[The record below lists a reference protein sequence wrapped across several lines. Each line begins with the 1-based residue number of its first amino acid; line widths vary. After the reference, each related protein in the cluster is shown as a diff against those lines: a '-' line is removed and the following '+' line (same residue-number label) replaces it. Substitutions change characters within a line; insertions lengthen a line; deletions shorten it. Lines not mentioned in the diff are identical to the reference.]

1 MKVLGVLALLP
12 FAFAFPG
19 GAKNCVYPDKSQM
32 SPGKSGSG
40 GFKLK
45 IMDSSNKPL
54 KTVQPGGT
62 VLIEMSAPMSYKGFL
77 LHASQSDVFE
87 EVVGKFE
94 ANDDE
99 GLAQTMECVG
109 TKDGGITQTK
119 ARNDQG
125 ATLDTFKWIAPVGL
139 SGNVTFY
146 GIGVVSGSEWYGDKG
161 SISASIDISKAAAP
175 STGTSSSKNDSAG
188 NDADDPYADPDDDG
202 NYETSA
208 SSGDD
213 DDDYDSTSDSGSG
226 GSKKSKSSSGSEKSS
241 SSKDSDNSTTSK
253 DKKSA
258 KGARSSIA
266 STSQSRSATGRSRR

>member
-45 IMDSSNKPL
+45 LMDSSNKPL

-87 EVVGKFE
+87 EAVGKFE

-125 ATLDTFKWIAPVGL
+125 ATVDTFKWIAPVGL

-188 NDADDPYADPDDDG
+188 NDADDPYADPDDDS
-202 NYETSA
+202 NYDTSA
-208 SSGDD
+208 SAGDA

-226 GSKKSKSSSGSEKSS
+226 GSKKSDSSSGSEKSS
-241 SSKDSDNSTTSK
+241 SSKD
-253 DKKSA
+253 KKSA
-258 KGARSSIA
+258 KSARSSIA